1 MEQLEHPREEDWEER
16 RLWFEGEQQRAA
28 SGGLSK
34 VSEQAAALLIELQC
48 VYCAGAWAASVLLA
62 AAIVDAQSLY
72 AGFPSDSLSEERN
85 WLRGL
90 RNGLLHE
97 YRSAPALTIED
108 HWTKRD
114 AWRRDAKRAVRLAL
128 ANVYGVSGRKGER
141 G

>member
-1 MEQLEHPREEDWEER
+1 MEQLEHPSEEVWEER

-28 SGGLSK
+28 SGGLAK

-48 VYCAGAWAASVLLA
+48 VYCAGAWAASLLLA

-72 AGFPSDSLSEERN
+72 AGFPSDSLSEERA
-85 WLRGL
+85 WLRNL

-97 YRSAPALTIED
+97 NRSKPILTIED

-114 AWRRDAKRAVRLAL
+114 DWRRDAKRAVRLAL
-128 ANVYGVSGRKGER
+128 ASVYGASKRKGAL

>member
-1 MEQLEHPREEDWEER
+1 MEQLDHPSEEVWEER

-28 SGGLSK
+28 SGGLVK
-34 VSEQAAALLIELQC
+34 VSEQSAALLIELQC
-48 VYCAGAWAASVLLA
+48 VFSAGAWAASVLLA

-72 AGFPSDSLSEERN
+72 AGFPADSLSEERA

-97 YRSAPALTIED
+97 TRSQPALTIED

-114 AWRRDAKRAVRLAL
+114 AWRRDAKRAVRLAF
-128 ANVYGVSGRKGER
+128 ASVYGIPKHRGRAR
-141 G
+141 